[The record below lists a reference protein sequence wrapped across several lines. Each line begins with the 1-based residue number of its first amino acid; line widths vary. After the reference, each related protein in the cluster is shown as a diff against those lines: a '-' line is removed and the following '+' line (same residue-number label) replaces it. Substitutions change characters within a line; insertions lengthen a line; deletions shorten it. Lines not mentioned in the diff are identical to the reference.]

1 MRMATHKIQTD
12 LVMRSVANT
21 YPRVMADDAHTT
33 IRQENLVVFICGD
46 DQSLSLWDFDVVSC
60 VWVH

>member
-1 MRMATHKIQTD
+1 
-12 LVMRSVANT
+12 
-21 YPRVMADDAHTT
+21 
-33 IRQENLVVFICGD
+33 VVFICGD